1 HIIANQPK
9 IMYNII
15 YYDMRAESNF
25 ATHIIILLM
34 YESRRIIMEF
44 VICDDDRLYAS
55 QFIEQ
60 LKVLESQYDELF
72 NCVYYDHYENFMESL
87 RNKECDKADIY
98 FLDIEFGEVYGMD
111 VAKII
116 TRMNRNAGIVYITNY
131 EEYAIKAFVCRP
143 LGFIRKK
150 HDAEDIKVTMDKII
164 SYMNDKNVLY
174 TFKNNR
180 NTLVLNLSTVLYI
193 EMSNHDMN
201 IYMTDDCRVVRDKIS
216 RVEKEL
222 AAKGFVKINRS
233 SLVNMEHIVNI
244 KDDEVIIDNGTKLY
258 ITGNKQ
264 EMIIRDWQAY
274 IMGYSEQ

>member
-1 HIIANQPK
+1 
-9 IMYNII
+9 
-15 YYDMRAESNF
+15 
-25 ATHIIILLM
+25 
-34 YESRRIIMEF
+34 
-44 VICDDDRLYAS
+44 
-55 QFIEQ
+55 
-60 LKVLESQYDELF
+60 
-72 NCVYYDHYENFMESL
+72 
-87 RNKECDKADIY
+87 
-98 FLDIEFGEVYGMD
+98 
-111 VAKII
+111 
-116 TRMNRNAGIVYITNY
+116 
-131 EEYAIKAFVCRP
+131 
-143 LGFIRKK
+143 
-150 HDAEDIKVTMDKII
+150 MDKII

-222 AAKGFVKINRS
+222 ATKGFVKINRS

>member
-1 HIIANQPK
+1 
-9 IMYNII
+9 
-15 YYDMRAESNF
+15 
-25 ATHIIILLM
+25 
-34 YESRRIIMEF
+34 MEF

-116 TRMNRNAGIVYITNY
+116 TRMNRNACIVYITNY

>member
-1 HIIANQPK
+1 MH
-9 IMYNII
+9 
-15 YYDMRAESNF
+15 AESNF

-98 FLDIEFGEVYGMD
+98 FLDIEFGED

>member
-1 HIIANQPK
+1 
-9 IMYNII
+9 
-15 YYDMRAESNF
+15 
-25 ATHIIILLM
+25 
-34 YESRRIIMEF
+34 MEF

-87 RNKECDKADIY
+87 RNKECDKA
-98 FLDIEFGEVYGMD
+98 

-201 IYMTDDCRVVRDKIS
+201 IYMTDDCLVVRDKIS

>member
-1 HIIANQPK
+1 MH
-9 IMYNII
+9 
-15 YYDMRAESNF
+15 AESNF

-180 NTLVLNLSTVLYI
+180 NTLVLNLS
-193 EMSNHDMN
+193 
-201 IYMTDDCRVVRDKIS
+201 
-216 RVEKEL
+216 KE
-222 AAKGFVKINRS
+222 
-233 SLVNMEHIVNI
+233 
-244 KDDEVIIDNGTKLY
+244 
-258 ITGNKQ
+258 
-264 EMIIRDWQAY
+264 
-274 IMGYSEQ
+274 

>member
-1 HIIANQPK
+1 MH
-9 IMYNII
+9 
-15 YYDMRAESNF
+15 AESNF

-116 TRMNRNAGIVYITNY
+116 TRMNRYITNY

-244 KDDEVIIDNGTKLY
+244 KDDVVIIDNGTKLY